1 MSNRR
6 QLSFDV
12 AQMGKVWIASISL
25 LGISAI
31 GATEDDAIQAVLEAF
46 ASHKTATAVAK

>member
-25 LGISAI
+25 LGVSAV
-31 GATEDDAIQAVLEAF
+31 GATEEDAIQAVLEAF
-46 ASHKTATAVAK
+46 ASHKTAESAS